1 MTFKEKAVQHATQYF
16 DKGYFKKD
24 LAELISV
31 KTESQNNK
39 CNLENYYNQNIIP
52 MLMEMGFK
60 CKVMENPAFKANII
74 LFAERI
80 ENADFSTILT
90 YGHGDVVLGQDSCW
104 DNGLSPYKL
113 IEKDNRYYGRG
124 TADNKGQ
131 HLINIKALN
140 SLLSVQKKL
149 GFNFKIL
156 FEMGEEI
163 GSPGLKTFCQQ
174 NKELLMADV
183 FIASDGPRISQKI
196 PTIFTGSRGGINF
209 DLSVNLR
216 DNAHHSG
223 NFGGILKDPSIIL
236 SHAIASITDA
246 RGQINIPEWLP
257 TSLTPDIKEILAE
270 LPLLDAGFDLDPDWG
285 QKELTMTERV
295 FGWNSFSVLA
305 MLSGEPEAP
314 LNAISGHARSTCQLR
329 FVVGT
334 DVNKIIPALRNH
346 LDSFGFVDVNI
357 HESQMTPFP
366 ATRLEMNN
374 SWLSLITKSLENS
387 MGSKIDLLPNLGGSL
402 PNDSFSE
409 VLELPTIWIPHS
421 YAGCAQHSPNEHLS
435 VPLARQALIF
445 MTALFADLSKARSV
459 LN

>member
-31 KTESQNNK
+31 KTESQNNE
-39 CNLENYYNQNIIP
+39 CNLENYYDQNIIP
-52 MLMEMGFK
+52 MLVKMGFK
-60 CKVMENPAFKANII
+60 CKVMENPLSKANII

-131 HLINIKALN
+131 HLINIKALY

-163 GSPGLKTFCQQ
+163 GSPGLKAFCQE
-174 NKELLMADV
+174 NKELLKADV

-257 TSLTPDIKEILAE
+257 TSLTPDIKEILAK
-270 LPLLDAGFDLDPDWG
+270 LPLVDAGFDLDPDWG

-346 LDSFGFVDVNI
+346 LNSFGFEDVNI
-357 HESQMTPFP
+357 HESEMIPFP

-409 VLELPTIWIPHS
+409 ILELPTIWIPHS

-435 VPLARQALIF
+435 VPLARQALVC
-445 MTALFADLSKARSV
+445 MTALFADLSKEEKV
-459 LN
+459 

>member
-31 KTESQNNK
+31 KTESQNNE
-39 CNLENYYNQNIIP
+39 CNLENYYDQNIIP
-52 MLMEMGFK
+52 MLVKMGFK
-60 CKVMENPAFKANII
+60 CKVMENPLSKANII

-174 NKELLMADV
+174 NKELLKADV

-257 TSLTPDIKEILAE
+257 TSLTPDIKEILAK
-270 LPLLDAGFDLDPDWG
+270 LPLVDAGFDLDPDWG

-346 LDSFGFVDVNI
+346 LNSFGFEDVNI
-357 HESQMTPFP
+357 HESEMIPFP

-409 VLELPTIWIPHS
+409 ILELPTIWIPHS

-435 VPLARQALIF
+435 VPLARQALVC
-445 MTALFADLSKARSV
+445 MTALFADLSKEEKV
-459 LN
+459 

>member
-31 KTESQNNK
+31 KTESQNNE
-39 CNLENYYNQNIIP
+39 CNLENYYDQNIIP
-52 MLMEMGFK
+52 MLVKMGFK
-60 CKVMENPAFKANII
+60 CKVMENPLSKANII

-80 ENADFSTILT
+80 ENAEFSTILT

-174 NKELLMADV
+174 NKELLKADV

-257 TSLTPDIKEILAE
+257 TSLTPDIKEILAK
-270 LPLLDAGFDLDPDWG
+270 LPLVDAGFDLDPDWG

-346 LDSFGFVDVNI
+346 LNSFGFEDVNI
-357 HESQMTPFP
+357 HESEMTPFP

-435 VPLARQALIF
+435 VPLARQALIC
-445 MTALFADLSKARSV
+445 MTALFADLSKEAKV
-459 LN
+459 

>member
-16 DKGYFKKD
+16 DKGYFRKD

-31 KTESQNNK
+31 KTESQNNE
-39 CNLENYYNQNIIP
+39 CNLENYYDQNIIP
-52 MLMEMGFK
+52 MLVKMGFK
-60 CKVMENPAFKANII
+60 CRVMENPLSKANII

-80 ENADFSTILT
+80 ENADFNTILT

-174 NKELLMADV
+174 NKELLKADV

-257 TSLTPDIKEILAE
+257 TSLTPDIKEILAK
-270 LPLLDAGFDLDPDWG
+270 LPLVDAGFDLDPDWG

-346 LDSFGFVDVNI
+346 LNSFGFEDVNI
-357 HESQMTPFP
+357 HESEMIPFP

-387 MGSKIDLLPNLGGSL
+387 MGGKIDLLPNLGGSL

-409 VLELPTIWIPHS
+409 ILELPTIWIPHS

-435 VPLARQALIF
+435 VPLARQALVC
-445 MTALFADLSKARSV
+445 MTALFADLSKEEKV
-459 LN
+459 

>member
-16 DKGYFKKD
+16 DKGYFRKD

-31 KTESQNNK
+31 KTESQNNE
-39 CNLENYYNQNIIP
+39 CNLENYYDQNIIP
-52 MLMEMGFK
+52 MLVKMGFK
-60 CKVMENPAFKANII
+60 CRVMENPLSKANII

-80 ENADFSTILT
+80 ENADFNTILT

-174 NKELLMADV
+174 NKELLKADV

-257 TSLTPDIKEILAE
+257 TSLTPDIKEILAK
-270 LPLLDAGFDLDPDWG
+270 LPLVDAGFDLDPDWG

-346 LDSFGFVDVNI
+346 LNSFGFEDVNI
-357 HESQMTPFP
+357 HESEMTPFP

-421 YAGCAQHSPNEHLS
+421 YAGCAQHSPNEHMS
-435 VPLARQALIF
+435 VPLARQALVC
-445 MTALFADLSKARSV
+445 MTALFADLSKEAKV
-459 LN
+459 

>member
-16 DKGYFKKD
+16 DKGYFRKG

-31 KTESQNNK
+31 KTESQNNE
-39 CNLENYYNQNIIP
+39 CNLENYYAQNLIP
-52 MLMEMGFK
+52 MLVKMGFK
-60 CKVMENPAFKANII
+60 CKVMENPLSKANII

-80 ENADFSTILT
+80 ENADFNTILT

-174 NKELLMADV
+174 NKELLKADV

-257 TSLTPDIKEILAE
+257 TSLTPDIKEILAK
-270 LPLLDAGFDLDPDWG
+270 LPLVDAGFDLDPDWG

-346 LDSFGFVDVNI
+346 LNSFGFEDVNI
-357 HESQMTPFP
+357 HESEMTPFP

-421 YAGCAQHSPNEHLS
+421 YAGCAQHSPNEHMS
-435 VPLARQALIF
+435 VPLARQALIC
-445 MTALFADLSKARSV
+445 MTALFADLSKEAKV
-459 LN
+459 

>member
-31 KTESQNNK
+31 KTESQNNE
-39 CNLENYYNQNIIP
+39 CNLENYYDQNIIP
-52 MLMEMGFK
+52 MLVKMGFK
-60 CKVMENPAFKANII
+60 CKVMENPLSKANII

-80 ENADFSTILT
+80 ENAEFSTILT

-163 GSPGLKTFCQQ
+163 GSPGLKAFCQQ
-174 NKELLMADV
+174 NKELLKADV

-257 TSLTPDIKEILAE
+257 TSLTPDIKEILAK
-270 LPLLDAGFDLDPDWG
+270 LPLVDAGFDLDPDWG

-346 LDSFGFVDVNI
+346 LNSFGFEDVNI
-357 HESQMTPFP
+357 HESEMTPFP

-435 VPLARQALIF
+435 VPLARQALVC
-445 MTALFADLSKARSV
+445 MTALFADLSKEEKV
-459 LN
+459 

>member
-31 KTESQNNK
+31 KTESQNNE
-39 CNLENYYNQNIIP
+39 CNLENYYDQNIIP
-52 MLMEMGFK
+52 MLVKMGFK
-60 CKVMENPAFKANII
+60 CRVMENPLSKANII

-80 ENADFSTILT
+80 ENADFNTILT

-174 NKELLMADV
+174 NKELLKADV

-257 TSLTPDIKEILAE
+257 TSLTPDIKEILAK
-270 LPLLDAGFDLDPDWG
+270 LPLVDAGFDLDPDWG

-346 LDSFGFVDVNI
+346 LNSFGFEDVNI
-357 HESQMTPFP
+357 HESEMIPFP

-387 MGSKIDLLPNLGGSL
+387 MGGKIDLLPNLGGSL

-409 VLELPTIWIPHS
+409 ILELPTIWIPHS

-435 VPLARQALIF
+435 VPLARQALVC
-445 MTALFADLSKARSV
+445 MTALFADLSKEEKV
-459 LN
+459 

>member
-31 KTESQNNK
+31 KTESQNNE
-39 CNLENYYNQNIIP
+39 CNLENYYDQNIIP
-52 MLMEMGFK
+52 MLVKMGFK
-60 CKVMENPAFKANII
+60 CKVMENPLSKANII

-80 ENADFSTILT
+80 ENAEFSTILT

-131 HLINIKALN
+131 HLINIKALY

-163 GSPGLKTFCQQ
+163 GSPGLKAFCQQ
-174 NKELLMADV
+174 NKELLKADV

-257 TSLTPDIKEILAE
+257 TSLTPDIKEILAK
-270 LPLLDAGFDLDPDWG
+270 LPLVDAGFDLDPDWG

-346 LDSFGFVDVNI
+346 LNSFGFEDVNI
-357 HESQMTPFP
+357 HESEMTPFP

-387 MGSKIDLLPNLGGSL
+387 MGGKIDLLPNLGGSL

-409 VLELPTIWIPHS
+409 ILELPTIWIPHS

-435 VPLARQALIF
+435 VPLARQALVC
-445 MTALFADLSKARSV
+445 MTALFADLSKEEKV
-459 LN
+459 

>member
-16 DKGYFKKD
+16 DKGYFRKD

-31 KTESQNNK
+31 KTESQNNE
-39 CNLENYYNQNIIP
+39 CNLENYYDQNIIP
-52 MLMEMGFK
+52 MLVKMGFK
-60 CKVMENPAFKANII
+60 CRVMENPLSKANII

-80 ENADFSTILT
+80 ENAEFSTILT

-174 NKELLMADV
+174 NKELLKADV

-257 TSLTPDIKEILAE
+257 TSLTPDIKEILAK
-270 LPLLDAGFDLDPDWG
+270 LPLVDAGFDLDPDWG

-346 LDSFGFVDVNI
+346 LNSFGFEDVNI
-357 HESQMTPFP
+357 HESEMTPFP

-421 YAGCAQHSPNEHLS
+421 YAGCAQHSPNEHMS
-435 VPLARQALIF
+435 VPLARQALIC
-445 MTALFADLSKARSV
+445 MTALFADLSKEAKV
-459 LN
+459 

>member
-31 KTESQNNK
+31 KTESQNNE
-39 CNLENYYNQNIIP
+39 CNLENYYDQNIIP
-52 MLMEMGFK
+52 MLVKMGFK
-60 CKVMENPAFKANII
+60 CKVMENPLSKANII

-80 ENADFSTILT
+80 ENAEFSTILT

-163 GSPGLKTFCQQ
+163 GSPGLKAFCQQ
-174 NKELLMADV
+174 NKELLKADV

-257 TSLTPDIKEILAE
+257 TSLTPDIKEILAK
-270 LPLLDAGFDLDPDWG
+270 LPLVDAGFDLDPDWG

-346 LDSFGFVDVNI
+346 LNSFGFEDVYI
-357 HESQMTPFP
+357 HESEMIPFP

-387 MGSKIDLLPNLGGSL
+387 MGGKIDLLPNLGGSL

-409 VLELPTIWIPHS
+409 ILELPTIWIPHS

-435 VPLARQALIF
+435 VPLARQALVC
-445 MTALFADLSKARSV
+445 MTALFADLSKEEKV
-459 LN
+459 

>member
-31 KTESQNNK
+31 KTESQNNE
-39 CNLENYYNQNIIP
+39 CNLENYYDQNIIP
-52 MLMEMGFK
+52 MLVKMGFK
-60 CKVMENPAFKANII
+60 CKVMENPLSKANII

-163 GSPGLKTFCQQ
+163 GSPGLKAFCQQ
-174 NKELLMADV
+174 NKELLKADV

-257 TSLTPDIKEILAE
+257 TSLTPDIKEILAK
-270 LPLLDAGFDLDPDWG
+270 LPLVDAGFDLDPDWG

-346 LDSFGFVDVNI
+346 LNSFGFEDVNI
-357 HESQMTPFP
+357 HESEMIPFP

-387 MGSKIDLLPNLGGSL
+387 MGGKIDLLPNLGGSL

-435 VPLARQALIF
+435 VPLARQALIC
-445 MTALFADLSKARSV
+445 MTALFADLSKEEKV
-459 LN
+459 

>member
-16 DKGYFKKD
+16 DKGYFRKD

-31 KTESQNNK
+31 KTESQNNE
-39 CNLENYYNQNIIP
+39 CNLENYYDQNIIP
-52 MLMEMGFK
+52 MLVKMGFK
-60 CKVMENPAFKANII
+60 CKVMENPLSKANII

-80 ENADFSTILT
+80 ENADFNTILT

-174 NKELLMADV
+174 NKELLKADV

-257 TSLTPDIKEILAE
+257 TSLTPDIKEILAK
-270 LPLLDAGFDLDPDWG
+270 LPLVDAGFDLDPDWG

-346 LDSFGFVDVNI
+346 LNSFGFEDVNI
-357 HESQMTPFP
+357 HESEMTPFP

-435 VPLARQALIF
+435 VPLARQALVC
-445 MTALFADLSKARSV
+445 MTALFADLSKEEKV
-459 LN
+459 

>member
-31 KTESQNNK
+31 KTESQNNE
-39 CNLENYYNQNIIP
+39 CNLENYYDQNIIP
-52 MLMEMGFK
+52 MLVKMGFK
-60 CKVMENPAFKANII
+60 CRVMENPLSKANII

-80 ENADFSTILT
+80 ENAEFSTILT

-163 GSPGLKTFCQQ
+163 GSPGLKAFCQQ
-174 NKELLMADV
+174 NKELLKADV

-257 TSLTPDIKEILAE
+257 TSLTPDIKEILAK
-270 LPLLDAGFDLDPDWG
+270 LPLVDAGFDLDPDWG

-346 LDSFGFVDVNI
+346 LNSFGFEDVNI
-357 HESQMTPFP
+357 HESEMTPFP

-387 MGSKIDLLPNLGGSL
+387 MGGKIDLLPNLGGSL

-435 VPLARQALIF
+435 VPLARQALIC
-445 MTALFADLSKARSV
+445 MTALFADLSKEAKV
-459 LN
+459 

>member
-31 KTESQNNK
+31 KTESQNNE
-39 CNLENYYNQNIIP
+39 CNLENYYDQNIIP
-52 MLMEMGFK
+52 MLVKMGFK
-60 CKVMENPAFKANII
+60 CKVMENPLSKANII

-131 HLINIKALN
+131 HLINIKALY

-163 GSPGLKTFCQQ
+163 GSPGLKAFCQQ
-174 NKELLMADV
+174 NKELLKADV

-257 TSLTPDIKEILAE
+257 TSLTPDIKEILAK
-270 LPLLDAGFDLDPDWG
+270 LPLVDAGFDLDPDWG

-346 LDSFGFVDVNI
+346 LNSFGFEDVNI
-357 HESQMTPFP
+357 HESEMIPFP

-435 VPLARQALIF
+435 VPLARQALVC
-445 MTALFADLSKARSV
+445 MTALFADLSKEV
-459 LN
+459 KV

>member
-31 KTESQNNK
+31 KTESQNNE
-39 CNLENYYNQNIIP
+39 CNLENYYDQNIIP
-52 MLMEMGFK
+52 MLVKMGFK
-60 CKVMENPAFKANII
+60 CKVMENPLSKANII

-80 ENADFSTILT
+80 ENAEFSTILT

-131 HLINIKALN
+131 HLINIKALY

-163 GSPGLKTFCQQ
+163 GSPGLKAFCQE
-174 NKELLMADV
+174 NKELLKADV

-257 TSLTPDIKEILAE
+257 TSLTPDIKEILAK
-270 LPLLDAGFDLDPDWG
+270 LPLVDAGFDLDPDWG

-346 LDSFGFVDVNI
+346 LNSFGFEDVNI
-357 HESQMTPFP
+357 HESEMTPFP

-387 MGSKIDLLPNLGGSL
+387 MGGKIDLLPNLGGSL

-409 VLELPTIWIPHS
+409 ILELPTIWIPHS

-435 VPLARQALIF
+435 VPLARQALVC
-445 MTALFADLSKARSV
+445 MTALFADLSKEEKV
-459 LN
+459 

>member
-16 DKGYFKKD
+16 DKGYFRKD

-31 KTESQNNK
+31 KTESQNNE
-39 CNLENYYNQNIIP
+39 CNLENYYDQNIIP
-52 MLMEMGFK
+52 MLVKMGFK
-60 CKVMENPAFKANII
+60 CRVMENPLSKANII

-80 ENADFSTILT
+80 ENADFNTILT

-174 NKELLMADV
+174 NKELLKADV

-257 TSLTPDIKEILAE
+257 TSLTPDIKEILAK
-270 LPLLDAGFDLDPDWG
+270 LPLVDAGFELDPDWG

-346 LDSFGFVDVNI
+346 LNSFGFEDVNI
-357 HESQMTPFP
+357 HESEMTPFP

-421 YAGCAQHSPNEHLS
+421 YAGCAQHSPNEHMS
-435 VPLARQALIF
+435 VPLARQALIC
-445 MTALFADLSKARSV
+445 MTALFADLSKEAKV
-459 LN
+459 

>member
-31 KTESQNNK
+31 KTESQNNE
-39 CNLENYYNQNIIP
+39 CNLENYYDQNIIP
-52 MLMEMGFK
+52 MLVKMGFK
-60 CKVMENPAFKANII
+60 CKVMENPLSKANII

-80 ENADFSTILT
+80 ENAEFSTILT

-131 HLINIKALN
+131 HLINIKALY

-163 GSPGLKTFCQQ
+163 GSPGLKAFCQE
-174 NKELLMADV
+174 NKELLKADV

-257 TSLTPDIKEILAE
+257 TSLTPDIKEILAK
-270 LPLLDAGFDLDPDWG
+270 LPLVDAGFDLDPDWG

-346 LDSFGFVDVNI
+346 LNSFGFEDVNI
-357 HESQMTPFP
+357 HESEMTPFP

-409 VLELPTIWIPHS
+409 ILELPTIWIPHS

-435 VPLARQALIF
+435 VPLARQALVC
-445 MTALFADLSKARSV
+445 MTALFADLSKEEKV
-459 LN
+459 

>member
-1 MTFKEKAVQHATQYF
+1 
-16 DKGYFKKD
+16 
-24 LAELISV
+24 
-31 KTESQNNK
+31 
-39 CNLENYYNQNIIP
+39 
-52 MLMEMGFK
+52 
-60 CKVMENPAFKANII
+60 
-74 LFAERI
+74 
-80 ENADFSTILT
+80 
-90 YGHGDVVLGQDSCW
+90 
-104 DNGLSPYKL
+104 
-113 IEKDNRYYGRG
+113 
-124 TADNKGQ
+124 
-131 HLINIKALN
+131 
-140 SLLSVQKKL
+140 
-149 GFNFKIL
+149 
-156 FEMGEEI
+156 MGEEI
-163 GSPGLKTFCQQ
+163 GSPGLKAFCQQ
-174 NKELLMADV
+174 NKELLKADV

-257 TSLTPDIKEILAE
+257 TSLTPDIKEILAK
-270 LPLLDAGFDLDPDWG
+270 LPLVDAGFDLDPDWG

-346 LDSFGFVDVNI
+346 LNSFGFEDVNI
-357 HESQMTPFP
+357 HESEMIPFP

-387 MGSKIDLLPNLGGSL
+387 MGGKIDLLPNLGGSL

-409 VLELPTIWIPHS
+409 ILELPTIWIPHS

-435 VPLARQALIF
+435 VPLARQALVC
-445 MTALFADLSKARSV
+445 MTALFADLSKEEKV
-459 LN
+459 

>member
-16 DKGYFKKD
+16 DKGYFRKD

-31 KTESQNNK
+31 KTESQNNE
-39 CNLENYYNQNIIP
+39 CNLENYYDQNIIP
-52 MLMEMGFK
+52 MLVKMGFK
-60 CKVMENPAFKANII
+60 CRVMENPLSKANII

-80 ENADFSTILT
+80 ENADFNTILT

-163 GSPGLKTFCQQ
+163 GSPGLKAFCQQ
-174 NKELLMADV
+174 NKELLKADV

-346 LDSFGFVDVNI
+346 LNSFGFEDVNI
-357 HESQMTPFP
+357 HESEMTPFP

-421 YAGCAQHSPNEHLS
+421 YAGCAQHSPNEHMS
-435 VPLARQALIF
+435 VPLARQALIC
-445 MTALFADLSKARSV
+445 MTALFADLSKEAKV
-459 LN
+459 

>member
-16 DKGYFKKD
+16 DKGYFRKD

-31 KTESQNNK
+31 KTESQNNE
-39 CNLENYYNQNIIP
+39 CNLENYYDQNIIT
-52 MLMEMGFK
+52 MLVKMGFK
-60 CKVMENPAFKANII
+60 CRVMENPLSKANII

-163 GSPGLKTFCQQ
+163 GSPGLKAFCQQ
-174 NKELLMADV
+174 KKELLKADV

-257 TSLTPDIKEILAE
+257 TSLTPDIKEILAK
-270 LPLLDAGFDLDPDWG
+270 LPLVDAGFDLDPDWG

-346 LDSFGFVDVNI
+346 LNSFGFEDVNI
-357 HESQMTPFP
+357 HESEMTPFP

-421 YAGCAQHSPNEHLS
+421 YAGCAQHSPNEHMS
-435 VPLARQALIF
+435 VPLARQALIC
-445 MTALFADLSKARSV
+445 MTALFADLSKEAKV
-459 LN
+459 

>member
-16 DKGYFKKD
+16 DKGYFRKD

-31 KTESQNNK
+31 KTESQNNE
-39 CNLENYYNQNIIP
+39 CNLENYYDQNIIP
-52 MLMEMGFK
+52 MLVKMGFK
-60 CKVMENPAFKANII
+60 CKVMENPLSKANII

-80 ENADFSTILT
+80 ENADFNTILT

-174 NKELLMADV
+174 NKELLKADV

-257 TSLTPDIKEILAE
+257 TSLTPDIKEILAK
-270 LPLLDAGFDLDPDWG
+270 LPLVDAGFDLDPDWG

-346 LDSFGFVDVNI
+346 LNSFGFEDVNI
-357 HESQMTPFP
+357 HESEMTPFP

-421 YAGCAQHSPNEHLS
+421 YAGCAQHSPNEHMS
-435 VPLARQALIF
+435 VPLARQALIC
-445 MTALFADLSKARSV
+445 MTALFADLSKEAKV
-459 LN
+459 

>member
-24 LAELISV
+24 LAEIISV
-31 KTESQNNK
+31 KTESQNNE
-39 CNLENYYNQNIIP
+39 CNLENYYDQNIIP
-52 MLMEMGFK
+52 MLVKMGFK
-60 CKVMENPAFKANII
+60 CKVMENPLSKANII

-80 ENADFSTILT
+80 ENAEFSTILT
-90 YGHGDVVLGQDSCW
+90 YGHGDVVLGQDSSW

-163 GSPGLKTFCQQ
+163 GSPGLKAFCQQ
-174 NKELLMADV
+174 NKELLKADV

-257 TSLTPDIKEILAE
+257 TSLTPDIKEILAK
-270 LPLLDAGFDLDPDWG
+270 LPLVDAGFDLDPDWG

-346 LDSFGFVDVNI
+346 LNSFGFEDVNI
-357 HESQMTPFP
+357 HESEMIPFP

-435 VPLARQALIF
+435 VPLARQALIC
-445 MTALFADLSKARSV
+445 MTALFADLSKEAKV
-459 LN
+459 

>member
-16 DKGYFKKD
+16 DKGYFRKD

-31 KTESQNNK
+31 KTESQNNE
-39 CNLENYYNQNIIP
+39 CNLENYYDQNIIP
-52 MLMEMGFK
+52 MLVKMGFK
-60 CKVMENPAFKANII
+60 CRVMENPLSKANII

-80 ENADFSTILT
+80 ENADFNTILT

-174 NKELLMADV
+174 NKELLKADV

-257 TSLTPDIKEILAE
+257 TSLTPDIKEILAK
-270 LPLLDAGFDLDPDWG
+270 LPLVDAGFDLDPDWG

-346 LDSFGFVDVNI
+346 LNSFGFEDVNI
-357 HESQMTPFP
+357 HESEMTPFP

-409 VLELPTIWIPHS
+409 ILELPTIWIPHS

-435 VPLARQALIF
+435 VPLARQALIC
-445 MTALFADLSKARSV
+445 MTALFADLSKEAKV
-459 LN
+459 

>member
-31 KTESQNNK
+31 KTESQNNE
-39 CNLENYYNQNIIP
+39 CNLENYYDQNIIP
-52 MLMEMGFK
+52 MLVKMGFK
-60 CKVMENPAFKANII
+60 CKVMENPLSKANII

-163 GSPGLKTFCQQ
+163 GSPGLKAFCQQ
-174 NKELLMADV
+174 NKELLKADV

-257 TSLTPDIKEILAE
+257 TSLTPDIKEILAK
-270 LPLLDAGFDLDPDWG
+270 LPLVDAGFDLDPDWG

-346 LDSFGFVDVNI
+346 LNSFGFEDVNI
-357 HESQMTPFP
+357 HESEMTPFP

-435 VPLARQALIF
+435 VPLARQALIC
-445 MTALFADLSKARSV
+445 MTALFADLSKETKV
-459 LN
+459 

>member
-31 KTESQNNK
+31 KTESQNNE
-39 CNLENYYNQNIIP
+39 CNLENYYDQNIIP
-52 MLMEMGFK
+52 MLVKMGFK
-60 CKVMENPAFKANII
+60 CKVMENPLSKANII

-80 ENADFSTILT
+80 ENAEFSTILT

-174 NKELLMADV
+174 NKELLKADV

-257 TSLTPDIKEILAE
+257 TSLTPDIKEILAK
-270 LPLLDAGFDLDPDWG
+270 LPLVDAGFDLDPDWG

-346 LDSFGFVDVNI
+346 LNSFGFEDVNI
-357 HESQMTPFP
+357 HESEMTPFP

-409 VLELPTIWIPHS
+409 ILELPTIWIPHS

-435 VPLARQALIF
+435 VPLARQALVC
-445 MTALFADLSKARSV
+445 MTALFADLSKEEKV
-459 LN
+459 

>member
-16 DKGYFKKD
+16 DKGYFRKD

-31 KTESQNNK
+31 KTESQNNE
-39 CNLENYYNQNIIP
+39 CNLENYYDQNIIP
-52 MLMEMGFK
+52 MLVKMGFK
-60 CKVMENPAFKANII
+60 CKVMENPASKANII

-174 NKELLMADV
+174 NKELLKADV

-257 TSLTPDIKEILAE
+257 TSLTPDIKEILAK
-270 LPLLDAGFDLDPDWG
+270 LPLVDAGFDLDPDWG

-346 LDSFGFVDVNI
+346 LNSFGFEDVNI
-357 HESQMTPFP
+357 HESEMTPFP

-421 YAGCAQHSPNEHLS
+421 YAGCAQHSPNEHMS
-435 VPLARQALIF
+435 VPLARQALIC
-445 MTALFADLSKARSV
+445 MTALFADLSKEAKV
-459 LN
+459 

>member
-31 KTESQNNK
+31 KTESQNNE
-39 CNLENYYNQNIIP
+39 CNLENYYDQNIIP
-52 MLMEMGFK
+52 MLVKMGFK
-60 CKVMENPAFKANII
+60 CKVMENPLSKANII

-131 HLINIKALN
+131 HLINIKALY

-163 GSPGLKTFCQQ
+163 GSPGLKAFCQQ
-174 NKELLMADV
+174 NKELLKADV

-257 TSLTPDIKEILAE
+257 TSLTPDIKEILAK
-270 LPLLDAGFDLDPDWG
+270 LPLVDAGFDLDPDWG

-346 LDSFGFVDVNI
+346 LNSFGFEDVNI
-357 HESQMTPFP
+357 HESEMTPFP

-409 VLELPTIWIPHS
+409 ILELPTIWIPHS

-435 VPLARQALIF
+435 VPLARQALVC
-445 MTALFADLSKARSV
+445 MTALFADLSKEEKV
-459 LN
+459 

>member
-31 KTESQNNK
+31 KTESQNNE
-39 CNLENYYNQNIIP
+39 CNLENYYDQNIIP
-52 MLMEMGFK
+52 MLVKMGFK
-60 CKVMENPAFKANII
+60 CKVMENPLSKANII

-90 YGHGDVVLGQDSCW
+90 YGRGDVVLGQDSSW

-163 GSPGLKTFCQQ
+163 GSPGLKAFCQQ
-174 NKELLMADV
+174 NKELLKADV

-257 TSLTPDIKEILAE
+257 TSLTPDIKEILAK
-270 LPLLDAGFDLDPDWG
+270 LPLVDAGFDLDPDWG

-346 LDSFGFVDVNI
+346 LNSFGFEDVNI
-357 HESQMTPFP
+357 HESEMTPFP

-387 MGSKIDLLPNLGGSL
+387 MGGKIDLLPNLGGSL

-409 VLELPTIWIPHS
+409 ILELPTIWIPHS

-435 VPLARQALIF
+435 VPLARQALVC
-445 MTALFADLSKARSV
+445 MTALFADLSKEEKV
-459 LN
+459 

>member
-16 DKGYFKKD
+16 DKGYFRKD

-31 KTESQNNK
+31 KTESQNNE
-39 CNLENYYNQNIIP
+39 CNLENYYDQNIIP
-52 MLMEMGFK
+52 MLVKMGFK
-60 CKVMENPAFKANII
+60 CRVMENPLSKANII

-80 ENADFSTILT
+80 ENADFNTILT
-90 YGHGDVVLGQDSCW
+90 YGHGDVVLGQDSSW

-174 NKELLMADV
+174 NKELLKADV

-257 TSLTPDIKEILAE
+257 TSLTPDIKEILAK
-270 LPLLDAGFDLDPDWG
+270 LPLVDAGFDLDPDWG

-346 LDSFGFVDVNI
+346 LNSFGFEDVNI
-357 HESQMTPFP
+357 HESEMTPFP

-421 YAGCAQHSPNEHLS
+421 YAGCAQHSPNEHMS
-435 VPLARQALIF
+435 VPLARQALIC
-445 MTALFADLSKARSV
+445 MTALFADLSKEAKV
-459 LN
+459 

>member
-31 KTESQNNK
+31 KTESQNNE
-39 CNLENYYNQNIIP
+39 CNLENYYDQNIIP
-52 MLMEMGFK
+52 MLVKMGFK
-60 CKVMENPAFKANII
+60 CKVMENPLSKANII

-163 GSPGLKTFCQQ
+163 GSPGLKAFCQQ
-174 NKELLMADV
+174 NKELLKADV

-257 TSLTPDIKEILAE
+257 TSLTPDIKEILAK
-270 LPLLDAGFDLDPDWG
+270 LPLVDAGFDLDPDWG

-346 LDSFGFVDVNI
+346 LNSFGFEDVNI
-357 HESQMTPFP
+357 HESEMTPFP

-387 MGSKIDLLPNLGGSL
+387 MGNKIDLLPNLGGSL

-435 VPLARQALIF
+435 VPLARQALIC
-445 MTALFADLSKARSV
+445 MTALFADLSKEEKV
-459 LN
+459 

>member
-31 KTESQNNK
+31 KTESQNNE
-39 CNLENYYNQNIIP
+39 CNLENYYDQNIIP
-52 MLMEMGFK
+52 MLVKMGFK
-60 CKVMENPAFKANII
+60 CKVMENPLSKANII

-80 ENADFSTILT
+80 ENAEFSTILT

-163 GSPGLKTFCQQ
+163 GSPGLKAFCQE
-174 NKELLMADV
+174 NKELLKADV

-257 TSLTPDIKEILAE
+257 TSLTPDIKEILAK
-270 LPLLDAGFDLDPDWG
+270 LPLVDAGFDLDPDWG

-346 LDSFGFVDVNI
+346 LNSFGFEDVNI
-357 HESQMTPFP
+357 HESEMIPFP

-387 MGSKIDLLPNLGGSL
+387 MGGKIDLLPNLGGSL

-435 VPLARQALIF
+435 VPLARQALVC
-445 MTALFADLSKARSV
+445 MTALFADLSKEEKV
-459 LN
+459 

>member
-16 DKGYFKKD
+16 DKGYFRKD

-31 KTESQNNK
+31 KTESQNNE
-39 CNLENYYNQNIIP
+39 CNLENYYDQNIIP
-52 MLMEMGFK
+52 MLVKMGFK
-60 CKVMENPAFKANII
+60 CRVMENPLSKANII

-80 ENADFSTILT
+80 ENAEFSTILT
-90 YGHGDVVLGQDSCW
+90 YGHGDVVLGQDSSW

-163 GSPGLKTFCQQ
+163 GSPGLKAFCQQ
-174 NKELLMADV
+174 NKELLKADV

-257 TSLTPDIKEILAE
+257 TSLTPDIKEILAK
-270 LPLLDAGFDLDPDWG
+270 LPLVDAGFDLDPDWG

-346 LDSFGFVDVNI
+346 LNSFGFEDVNI
-357 HESQMTPFP
+357 HESEMTPFP

-421 YAGCAQHSPNEHLS
+421 YAGCAQHSPNEHMS
-435 VPLARQALIF
+435 VPLARQALIC
-445 MTALFADLSKARSV
+445 MTALFADLSKEAKV
-459 LN
+459 

>member
-1 MTFKEKAVQHATQYF
+1 
-16 DKGYFKKD
+16 
-24 LAELISV
+24 
-31 KTESQNNK
+31 
-39 CNLENYYNQNIIP
+39 
-52 MLMEMGFK
+52 
-60 CKVMENPAFKANII
+60 
-74 LFAERI
+74 
-80 ENADFSTILT
+80 
-90 YGHGDVVLGQDSCW
+90 
-104 DNGLSPYKL
+104 
-113 IEKDNRYYGRG
+113 
-124 TADNKGQ
+124 
-131 HLINIKALN
+131 
-140 SLLSVQKKL
+140 
-149 GFNFKIL
+149 
-156 FEMGEEI
+156 
-163 GSPGLKTFCQQ
+163 
-174 NKELLMADV
+174 
-183 FIASDGPRISQKI
+183 
-196 PTIFTGSRGGINF
+196 
-209 DLSVNLR
+209 
-216 DNAHHSG
+216 
-223 NFGGILKDPSIIL
+223 LKDPSIIL

-357 HESQMTPFP
+357 HESQMNPFP

>member
-31 KTESQNNK
+31 KTESQNNE
-39 CNLENYYNQNIIP
+39 CNLENYYDQNIIP
-52 MLMEMGFK
+52 MLVKMGFK
-60 CKVMENPAFKANII
+60 CKVMENPLSKANII

-80 ENADFSTILT
+80 ENAEFSTILT

-163 GSPGLKTFCQQ
+163 GSPGLKAFCQQ
-174 NKELLMADV
+174 NKELLKADV

-257 TSLTPDIKEILAE
+257 TSLTPDIKEILAK
-270 LPLLDAGFDLDPDWG
+270 LPLVDAGFDLDPDWG

-346 LDSFGFVDVNI
+346 LNSFGFEDVNI
-357 HESQMTPFP
+357 HESEMTPFP

-421 YAGCAQHSPNEHLS
+421 YAGCAQHSPNEHMS
-435 VPLARQALIF
+435 VPLARQALIC
-445 MTALFADLSKARSV
+445 MTALFADLSKEAKV
-459 LN
+459 

>member
-31 KTESQNNK
+31 KTESQNNE
-39 CNLENYYNQNIIP
+39 CNLENYYDQNIIP
-52 MLMEMGFK
+52 MLVKMGFK
-60 CKVMENPAFKANII
+60 CKVMENPLSKANII

-163 GSPGLKTFCQQ
+163 GSPGLKAFCQQ
-174 NKELLMADV
+174 NKELLKADV

-257 TSLTPDIKEILAE
+257 TSLTPDIKEILAK
-270 LPLLDAGFDLDPDWG
+270 LPLVDAGFDLDPDWG

-346 LDSFGFVDVNI
+346 LNSFGFEDVNI
-357 HESQMTPFP
+357 HESEMTPFP

-435 VPLARQALIF
+435 VPLARQALIC
-445 MTALFADLSKARSV
+445 MTALFADLSKEEKV
-459 LN
+459 

>member
-31 KTESQNNK
+31 KTESQNNE
-39 CNLENYYNQNIIP
+39 CNLENYYDQNIIP
-52 MLMEMGFK
+52 MLVKMGFK
-60 CKVMENPAFKANII
+60 CKVMENPLSKANII

-80 ENADFSTILT
+80 ENAEFSTILT

-163 GSPGLKTFCQQ
+163 GSPGLKAFCQQ
-174 NKELLMADV
+174 NKELLKADV

-257 TSLTPDIKEILAE
+257 TSLTPDIKEILAK
-270 LPLLDAGFDLDPDWG
+270 LPLVDAGFDLDPDWG

-346 LDSFGFVDVNI
+346 LNSFGFEDVNI
-357 HESQMTPFP
+357 HESEMTPFP

-421 YAGCAQHSPNEHLS
+421 YAGCAQHSPNEHIS
-435 VPLARQALIF
+435 VPLARQALIC
-445 MTALFADLSKARSV
+445 MTALFADLSKEEKV
-459 LN
+459 

>member
-16 DKGYFKKD
+16 DKGYFRKD

-31 KTESQNNK
+31 KTESQNNE
-39 CNLENYYNQNIIP
+39 CNLENYYDQNIIP
-52 MLMEMGFK
+52 MLVKMGFK
-60 CKVMENPAFKANII
+60 CRVMENPLSKANII

-80 ENADFSTILT
+80 ENADFNTILT

-174 NKELLMADV
+174 NKELLKADV

-257 TSLTPDIKEILAE
+257 TSLTPDIKEILAK
-270 LPLLDAGFDLDPDWG
+270 LPLVDAGFDLDPDWG

-346 LDSFGFVDVNI
+346 LNSFGFEDVNI
-357 HESQMTPFP
+357 HESEMIPFP

-409 VLELPTIWIPHS
+409 ILELPTIWIPHS

-435 VPLARQALIF
+435 VPLARQALVC
-445 MTALFADLSKARSV
+445 MTALFADLSKEEKV
-459 LN
+459 

>member
-31 KTESQNNK
+31 KTESQNNE
-39 CNLENYYNQNIIP
+39 CNLENYYDQNIIP
-52 MLMEMGFK
+52 MLVKMGFK
-60 CKVMENPAFKANII
+60 CKVMENPLSKANII

-80 ENADFSTILT
+80 ENAEFSTILT

-131 HLINIKALN
+131 HLINIKALY

-163 GSPGLKTFCQQ
+163 GSPGLKAFCQQ
-174 NKELLMADV
+174 NKELLKADV

-257 TSLTPDIKEILAE
+257 TSLTPDIKEILAK
-270 LPLLDAGFDLDPDWG
+270 LPLVDAGFDLDPDWG

-346 LDSFGFVDVNI
+346 LNSFGFEDVNI
-357 HESQMTPFP
+357 HESEMIPFP

-435 VPLARQALIF
+435 VPLARQALIC
-445 MTALFADLSKARSV
+445 MTALFADLSKEEKV
-459 LN
+459 

>member
-16 DKGYFKKD
+16 DKGYFRKD

-31 KTESQNNK
+31 KTESQNNE
-39 CNLENYYNQNIIP
+39 CNLENYYDQNIIP
-52 MLMEMGFK
+52 MLVKMGFK
-60 CKVMENPAFKANII
+60 CKVMENPLSKANII

-163 GSPGLKTFCQQ
+163 GSPGLKAFCQQ
-174 NKELLMADV
+174 NKELLKADV

-257 TSLTPDIKEILAE
+257 TSLTPDIKEILAK
-270 LPLLDAGFDLDPDWG
+270 LPLVDAGFDLDPDWG

-346 LDSFGFVDVNI
+346 LNSFGFEDVNI
-357 HESQMTPFP
+357 HESEMTPFP

-435 VPLARQALIF
+435 VPLARQALIC
-445 MTALFADLSKARSV
+445 MTALFADLSKEEKV
-459 LN
+459 